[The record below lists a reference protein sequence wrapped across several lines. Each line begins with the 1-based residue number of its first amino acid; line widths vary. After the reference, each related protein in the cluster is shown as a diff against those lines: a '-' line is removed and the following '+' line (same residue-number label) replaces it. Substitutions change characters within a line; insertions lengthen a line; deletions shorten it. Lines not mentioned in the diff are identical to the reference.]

1 MLEQTGTQVK
11 EQGIAL
17 SVTAAQAAQTII
29 DEKNLEGYGLRIYVA
44 GSGCCGIQFGMAL
57 DNNIRE
63 VDTTFESNGVRI
75 IVDEMSLEYLRGA
88 RVDYIT
94 DPERGAGF
102 IVDSPAARTYE
113 HGEGACACGGS
124 CDCNS

>member
-63 VDTTFESNGVRI
+63 VDTTFESNGV
-75 IVDEMSLEYLRGA
+75 S
-88 RVDYIT
+88 
-94 DPERGAGF
+94 
-102 IVDSPAARTYE
+102 
-113 HGEGACACGGS
+113 
-124 CDCNS
+124 